1 MDIKEKIKE
10 KPYWDTSEYEYYTKG
25 YRKLLGIPGR
35 VLQGRE
41 VSSLS
46 VYPLY
51 MLKDLL
57 SIHYKDLDI
66 IEKISNLSLPK
77 ITSENVSIINFQ
89 TGEVIDEN
97 VFTQLVDKAN
107 LLKTKI
113 DDSRAKTLLFIGKTD
128 EIDAVVLEARNFID
142 NFKNTF
148 KAEIE
153 NKINVFK
160 GDMNSFFNYI
170 SSISNPAT
178 VNNLF
183 VNVLES
189 EVIINNTKSNI
200 TKNEVFISELNKIV
214 KNFTNENKLNGFNIK
229 WTTAKPIII
238 NKKSQL
244 DTKYDTIVINIGVL
258 EGKINNAR
266 IAIENNVTNAPE
278 DTLQEVIELYQFF
291 IQFSN
296 EANLYID
303 EVTEIDNELV
313 ELINEINSLKTSI
326 TG

>member
-77 ITSENVSIINFQ
+77 ITSENISIINFQ

-160 GDMNSFFNYI
+160 GDMNNFFNYI

-178 VNNLF
+178 INNLF
-183 VNVLES
+183 VDVLES
-189 EVIINNTKSNI
+189 EVIINNTKANI

-214 KNFTNENKLNGFNIK
+214 KNFSNENKLNTFNIK

-244 DTKYDTIVINIGVL
+244 DTKYDTIVVNIGVL
-258 EGKINNAR
+258 DGKINNAK

-278 DTLQEVIELYQFF
+278 DTLPEVIELYQFF
-291 IQFSN
+291 TQFSN

-313 ELINEINSLKTSI
+313 ELTNEINSLKTSI

>member
-77 ITSENVSIINFQ
+77 ITSENISIINFQ
-89 TGEVIDEN
+89 TSEVIDEN

-128 EIDAVVLEARNFID
+128 EIDAIVLEARNFID
-142 NFKNTF
+142 NFKNIF
-148 KAEIE
+148 KSEIE

-160 GDMNSFFNYI
+160 GDMNNFFNYI

-178 VNNLF
+178 INNLF
-183 VNVLES
+183 VDVLES
-189 EVIINNTKSNI
+189 EVIINNTKANI

-214 KNFTNENKLNGFNIK
+214 KNFSNENKLNTFNIK
-229 WTTAKPIII
+229 WTTDKARIL
-238 NKKSQL
+238 NKKTEL
-244 DTKYDTIVINIGVL
+244 DTKYDTIVVNIGIL
-258 EGKINNAR
+258 DGKINNAR
-266 IAIENNVTNAPE
+266 IAIENNVTNVPE
-278 DTLQEVIELYQFF
+278 DTLPEVIELYQFF

-313 ELINEINSLKTSI
+313 ELTNEINSLKTSI